1 MMESNKKN
9 TNSQETDRFLSMGE
23 AALYLGISKQTLY
36 AKARSGAIRCY
47 VPSDGHV
54 KQRRKFRKSDLDEY
68 MVVHS

>member
-1 MMESNKKN
+1 MDTNKKN
-9 TNSQETDRFLSMGE
+9 IIKQETDRFLSMGE

-36 AKARSGAIRCY
+36 AKARSGAIKCY

-68 MVVHS
+68 MAVRG